1 MFELM
6 LKKNMKVFFG
16 LEFLGSFFRGI
27 ISILKMQMNAF
38 WPERWKQ
45 KWKSDLKAFCLDQ
58 TLFAS
63 YVQVEVWGQKQM
75 NTKESQTKE

>member
-1 MFELM
+1 MFEFM

-38 WPERWKQ
+38 WPER
-45 KWKSDLKAFCLDQ
+45 
-58 TLFAS
+58 
-63 YVQVEVWGQKQM
+63 
-75 NTKESQTKE
+75 